1 MKPDVDPTTAA
12 KLLRVIEALQ
22 RGDDLFAAAKTAG
35 LDAAT
40 ARRFLD
46 SMKGELEARAA
57 RSRAA
62 ARSEGTVGRVIAYS
76 DGASRGNP
84 GEAACAVILT
94 DEHGEEYLRRSKRL
108 GVATNNVAEY
118 EAVIYALE
126 LAAALGAR
134 DVLLKLDSELVARQL
149 SGAYKVKN
157 EGLVPL
163 WKRATTLTRKLDRFE
178 VEHVPRAQMKA
189 ADRLANDALDGRDS
203 DLP

>member
-12 KLLRVIEALQ
+12 KLLQVIEALQ
-22 RGDDLFAAAKTAG
+22 RGEDLFAAAKTAG
-35 LDAAT
+35 LDTAT

-46 SMKGELEARAA
+46 SMKGELEVRTAGT
-57 RSRAA
+57 RSA
-62 ARSEGTVGRVIAYS
+62 VGRVIAYS

-94 DEHGEEYLRRSKRL
+94 DEDGEEYLRRSKRL

-126 LAAALGAR
+126 LATALGAR

-157 EGLVPL
+157 QGLVPL
-163 WKRATTLTRKLDRFE
+163 WKRATALTRKLDRFE
-178 VEHVPRAQMKA
+178 VEHVPRAQMTA
-189 ADRLANDALDGRDS
+189 ADRLANNALDGKDS